1 MDENHQGEKVN
12 MTAVVVTG
20 GGSPLGKELTER
32 FLSQGLDVISIV
44 RPHNISET
52 PF

>member
-1 MDENHQGEKVN
+1 

-44 RPHNISET
+44 RPHNIKNT
-52 PF
+52 LRPAIGLRVIAR